1 MQQEN
6 TLWEFN
12 SVQNWGL
19 SDLVHWLDKRI
30 DHRDI
35 TAQEMVAFLSHLILD
50 LQTKRNIP
58 MAQLVVDRYR
68 LKALVENKIRE
79 ARVAAR
85 KTAFQQFLIPESEC
99 RAVVNPEYCFTFGN
113 TYPVNTQYKGAYK
126 FKKHYYDIIGS
137 FDGKDGGEEEQCA
150 MFIDQL
156 NEVEYWVRNLDSR
169 EYDSF
174 YLQLY
179 NRKFYPDFVA
189 KLKDG
194 RILVVEHKGA
204 DRYSSD
210 DSKEKRMV
218 GDFWANQSDGKCLF
232 FMTCGKNFEVIK
244 QLL

>member
-1 MQQEN
+1 M
-6 TLWEFN
+6 
-12 SVQNWGL
+12 
-19 SDLVHWLDKRI
+19 
-30 DHRDI
+30 
-35 TAQEMVAFLSHLILD
+35 
-50 LQTKRNIP
+50 
-58 MAQLVVDRYR
+58 
-68 LKALVENKIRE
+68 
-79 ARVAAR
+79 AAR

-99 RAVVNPEYCFTFGN
+99 RAVVNSEYCFTFSN

-156 NEVEYWVRNLDSR
+156 DEVEYWVRNLDSR

-174 YLQLY
+174 YLQLH